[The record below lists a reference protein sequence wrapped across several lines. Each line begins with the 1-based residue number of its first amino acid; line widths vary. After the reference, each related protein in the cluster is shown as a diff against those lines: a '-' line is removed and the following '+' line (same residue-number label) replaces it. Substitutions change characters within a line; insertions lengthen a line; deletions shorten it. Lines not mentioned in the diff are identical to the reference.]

1 LPSAIRGKK
10 AEALRVVLVEATK
23 NAIPGTTNTAHK
35 RGKVKVLRTLLVIAV
50 GFLPSLFSLW
60 ILRKSQLRTRAQ
72 MRQAAMNL
80 SRTRV
85 RQSSSRPAP
94 GDRYYL
100 EGVGYL
106 IGDISC
112 KFNARSGY
120 IRCAVNPEGPCEGCR
135 YYEPKEFPTQENSD

>member
-1 LPSAIRGKK
+1 MF
-10 AEALRVVLVEATK
+10 
-23 NAIPGTTNTAHK
+23 
-35 RGKVKVLRTLLVIAV
+35 RTLLVIAL

-60 ILRKSQLRTRAQ
+60 VIRKTHLRTRGRI
-72 MRQAAMNL
+72 RQAAMN
-80 SRTRV
+80 SPMVRV
-85 RQSSSRPAP
+85 RQNTRPVE

-120 IRCAVNPEGPCEGCR
+120 IRCAVNPDGPCNACR
-135 YYEPKEFPTQENSD
+135 HYEPRELAGSEKRA

>member
-1 LPSAIRGKK
+1 MLK
-10 AEALRVVLVEATK
+10 A
-23 NAIPGTTNTAHK
+23 
-35 RGKVKVLRTLLVIAV
+35 LLVIAI

-60 ILRKSQLRTRAQ
+60 MIRKTQRSRLR
-72 MRQAAMNL
+72 MRQAARNFPVVQGRQNL
-80 SRTRV
+80 
-85 RQSSSRPAP
+85 RPVE

-120 IRCAVNPEGPCEGCR
+120 MRCAVNPQGPCNGCR
-135 YYEPKEFPTQENSD
+135 HYEPKELAGSEKRG